1 MVGQAKEARRN
12 GDAENTNS
20 GYGYEYGTIGLEMQK
35 TTQSG
40 FNCGIRYERCDSN
53 QPGPQPINHI
63 AASSAGPRITFDE
76 ASKLHHQRRRSSSF
90 QGAISSLS
98 PLAWHGSIASYSDW
112 DKTQKDAL
120 GGTEYRA
127 LKTLFFIL
135 LGYFVVF
142 HLFGVISL
150 LCVIL
155 SHPQYG
161 RVVDDIGV
169 SKGWW
174 AIFTAGSAFNDM
186 GFTLTPNSMV
196 LFNKSPLLLL
206 VIIFLIFIGNTGF
219 PCMMRLIIWA
229 LAKIPNWG
237 SRRREELAFLL
248 DHPRRCFTLFFPS
261 PDTWRLLGVL
271 LALNAVD
278 LAIFVLLDVSSFSP
292 DVSYI
297 LEDHLDKLEKK
308 ARPIQWHTWL
318 INGLFQVASTRT
330 AGFTVTS
337 LTDLHPAVQV
347 SFVVMMYISAFLTAM
362 TMRKTNVYEEKSLG
376 IYEEITDDDND
387 DNHTNRNGPQ
397 SMRNDLGCHIQKQL
411 NFDFAI
417 FSLV

>member
-1 MVGQAKEARRN
+1 M
-12 GDAENTNS
+12 
-20 GYGYEYGTIGLEMQK
+20 
-35 TTQSG
+35 
-40 FNCGIRYERCDSN
+40 
-53 QPGPQPINHI
+53 
-63 AASSAGPRITFDE
+63 
-76 ASKLHHQRRRSSSF
+76 
-90 QGAISSLS
+90 
-98 PLAWHGSIASYSDW
+98 
-112 DKTQKDAL
+112 
-120 GGTEYRA
+120 
-127 LKTLFFIL
+127 
-135 LGYFVVF
+135 F
-142 HLFGVISL
+142 HLFGIISL
-150 LCVIL
+150 VCVIL

-161 RVVDDIGV
+161 RVVGDIGV

-186 GFTLTPNSMV
+186 GSTLTPNSMV
-196 LFNKSPLLLL
+196 SFNKAPLLLL
-206 VIIFLIFIGNTGF
+206 VMIFLIFIGNTGF
-219 PCMMRLIIWA
+219 PCMLRLIIWA
-229 LAKIPNWG
+229 LAKIPDWT

-248 DHPRRCFTLFFPS
+248 DHPSRCFTLLFPS

-292 DVSYI
+292 DVSCI
-297 LEDHLDKLEKK
+297 LGDHLDKLEKK

-347 SFVVMMYISAFLTAM
+347 SFIVMMYISAFPTAM
-362 TMRKTNVYEEKSLG
+362 AMRKTNMFEEKSLG
-376 IYEEITDDDND
+376 IYEETTDDDND
-387 DNHTNRNGPQ
+387 DNHTNPNGPQ